1 MSSTSSSW
9 KRLLKRSIWVAGPLL
24 IILVIVACQ
33 PIQPAPAAE
42 SKPAPTATAVASSAS
57 VTTTTATTATTPTT
71 ATTATT
77 STAEMKGDPKAGAYI
92 AAITGGCGCHLNRD
106 LGGLAGGNT
115 FTVTDGFVY
124 APNITPDKDTGIGN
138 WTEAQIA
145 KALTTGVA
153 EEGGKTVQLHP
164 VMPYKTLSALSQ
176 QEALDVGAYL
186 LSLKPLSNQVKARE
200 LKSEPAPFTPAAA
213 APATAPTDPVARGK
227 EIVTITNC
235 NGCHTPKNKDG
246 SPMDDMMLAGA
257 PLRGSEVAANITPD
271 EETGIGKWTEDQ
283 IAEFMRTGKE
293 PDGKQIE
300 GAMAQQ
306 IDRRFSKL
314 TEEDAK
320 AIAAF
325 LKSIPAVKNEPK
337 PAQ

>member
-1 MSSTSSSW
+1 MSSTSSTW
-9 KRLLKRSIWVAGPLL
+9 KRLLKRSVWIVGPLL

-57 VTTTTATTATTPTT
+57 VTTTTATTETTPTT
-71 ATTATT
+71 A
-77 STAEMKGDPKAGAYI
+77 TAEMKGDPKAGAYI
-92 AAITGGCGCHLNRD
+92 AALTGGCGCLLNRD

-145 KALTTGVA
+145 KTLTTGVV
-153 EEGGKTVQLHP
+153 EEDGKTEQLHP

-235 NGCHTPKNKDG
+235 GGCHTPKNQDG
-246 SPMDDMMLAGA
+246 SPMADMMLAGA

-271 EETGIGKWTEDQ
+271 EATGIGKWTEDQ
-283 IAEFMRTGKE
+283 LAEFMRTGKE

-306 IDRRFSKL
+306 IERRFSKL
-314 TEEDAK
+314 TEADAK